1 MRWTRTAAACAS
13 NWPTGSEFAVTQ
25 INYMAVLTRILEKLA
40 LARRAASSIRLI
52 LAASMLASLM
62 AVPGWARSADLTE
75 YQLKAA
81 FLYNFAVFTEWPAE
95 VGSSLNL
102 CILGPDPFG
111 EEINELAGKP
121 VGNRTLVI
129 QRKNTGDALRACQM
143 VYISAQAFRNL
154 PRVLDE
160 VRDRP
165 ILTVADSA
173 GAARQGVA
181 LNMAVNQNRITFEA
195 SQVAAR
201 ANRLTLSS
209 KLLRL
214 ATEVYQ

>member
-1 MRWTRTAAACAS
+1 MAASTCIVEIPALIVAGWQYCLSFTRQVTRSFGQILTA
-13 NWPTGSEFAVTQ
+13 
-25 INYMAVLTRILEKLA
+25 AVLTGLTMLPG
-40 LARRAASSIRLI
+40 LARA
-52 LAASMLASLM
+52 
-62 AVPGWARSADLTE
+62 ADLTE

-95 VGSSLNL
+95 VGPSLNL
-102 CILGPDPFG
+102 CILGPDSFG
-111 EEINELAGKP
+111 DEINELAGKA
-121 VGNRTLVI
+121 VGNRTLAI
-129 QRKNTGDALRACQM
+129 HRKNIGESLRACQM

-154 PRVLDE
+154 TKVLDE

>member
-1 MRWTRTAAACAS
+1 MAAATC
-13 NWPTGSEFAVTQ
+13 TF
-25 INYMAVLTRILEKLA
+25 EKLA
-40 LARRAASSIRLI
+40 QAAANWQPCLRPAQPFAKSIRLTVSF
-52 LAASMLASLM
+52 AAMVGVMGVMTL
-62 AVPGWARSADLTE
+62 PGKAQSADLTE

-95 VGSSLNL
+95 VGASLNL

-111 EEINELAGKP
+111 DEINGLAGKA
-121 VGNRTLVI
+121 VGNRTLEI
-129 QRKNTGDALRACQM
+129 QRKNSGESLRACQM
-143 VYISAQAFRNL
+143 VYISAPAFRNL
-154 PRVLDE
+154 TKVLEE

-165 ILTVADSA
+165 ILTIADSA
-173 GAARQGVA
+173 GASRQGVA

>member
-1 MRWTRTAAACAS
+1 M
-13 NWPTGSEFAVTQ
+13 
-25 INYMAVLTRILEKLA
+25 VLTNRNLQTLAQTGANLLLLHWQSLKGYGSWIKRMSRICLLVG
-40 LARRAASSIRLI
+40 LASSG
-52 LAASMLASLM
+52 A
-62 AVPGWARSADLTE
+62 WARSADLTE

-81 FLYNFAVFTEWPAE
+81 FLYNFAVFTEWPAD
-95 VGSSLNL
+95 VGPSLNL

-111 EEINELAGKP
+111 EEINELAGKA
-121 VGNRTLVI
+121 VGNRTLAI
-129 QRKNTGDALRACQM
+129 QRKNIGESLRACQM

-154 PRVLDE
+154 TKVLDE

-165 ILTVADSA
+165 ILTVADTA

-181 LNMAVNQNRITFEA
+181 LNMAVHQNRITFEA

>member
-1 MRWTRTAAACAS
+1 
-13 NWPTGSEFAVTQ
+13 
-25 INYMAVLTRILEKLA
+25 MAVFMHTLEKLA
-40 LARRAASSIRLI
+40 RIVAGSQHCLSFTRRVAHTFRLVLTAAL
-52 LAASMLASLM
+52 LTGLNEQ
-62 AVPGWARSADLTE
+62 PGWARAADLTE

-81 FLYNFAVFTEWPAE
+81 FLYNFAVFTEWPTE
-95 VGSSLNL
+95 VGTSLNL

-111 EEINELAGKP
+111 DEINELAGKA
-121 VGNRTLVI
+121 VGSRTLVI
-129 QRKNTGDALRACQM
+129 QRKNTGESLRACQV
-143 VYISAQAFRNL
+143 VYISTQAFRNL
-154 PRVLDE
+154 PKILDE
-160 VRDRP
+160 LRDRP
-165 ILTVADSA
+165 ILTVADSP

>member
-1 MRWTRTAAACAS
+1 MAASTCIVEIPALIVAGWQYCLSFTRQVTRSFGQILTA
-13 NWPTGSEFAVTQ
+13 
-25 INYMAVLTRILEKLA
+25 AVLTGLTMLPG
-40 LARRAASSIRLI
+40 LARA
-52 LAASMLASLM
+52 
-62 AVPGWARSADLTE
+62 ADLTE

-95 VGSSLNL
+95 VGPSLNL
-102 CILGPDPFG
+102 CILGPDSFG
-111 EEINELAGKP
+111 DEINELAGKA

-129 QRKNTGDALRACQM
+129 QRKNSGESLRACQM

-154 PRVLDE
+154 TKVLDE

-165 ILTVADSA
+165 TLTVADSA